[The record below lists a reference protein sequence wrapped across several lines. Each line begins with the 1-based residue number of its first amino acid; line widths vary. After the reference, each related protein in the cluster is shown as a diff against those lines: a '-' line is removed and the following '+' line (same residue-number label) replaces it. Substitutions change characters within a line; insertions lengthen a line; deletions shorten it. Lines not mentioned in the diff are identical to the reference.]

1 MDEKASDKA
10 AAEMADDLDTLNG
23 LHHRNRRATSALEI
37 AVLTLVD
44 TLEYMFPGTREIVV
58 EDMRDAAERERSFM
72 RHLQSASDEGDPTD
86 KDIARELMALEYL
99 ITKLERPI
107 IKD

>member
-1 MDEKASDKA
+1 MNDKASDDDA
-10 AAEMADDLDTLNG
+10 AKMANDIDTLNG
-23 LHHRNRRATSALEI
+23 LHHLNRRATSALEI

-44 TLEYMFPGTREIVV
+44 TLENMLPGTRGRVV
-58 EDMRDAAERERSFM
+58 ADMRTAAEREWAFM
-72 RHLQSASDEGDPTD
+72 RYLQSASDEGDPTD

-99 ITKLERPI
+99 ITKLERPN

>member
-1 MDEKASDKA
+1 MSDENTAKI
-10 AAEMADDLDTLNG
+10 ADDIDRLYG
-23 LHHRNRRATSALEI
+23 LHRGTRRATSALEI

-44 TLEYMFPGTREIVV
+44 TLEDMFPGTREIVV
-58 EDMRDAAERERSFM
+58 ADMREAAERELSFM
-72 RHLQSASDEGDPTD
+72 RYLQTASDQGDPTD
-86 KDIARELMALEYL
+86 SEIKQELATLEDL